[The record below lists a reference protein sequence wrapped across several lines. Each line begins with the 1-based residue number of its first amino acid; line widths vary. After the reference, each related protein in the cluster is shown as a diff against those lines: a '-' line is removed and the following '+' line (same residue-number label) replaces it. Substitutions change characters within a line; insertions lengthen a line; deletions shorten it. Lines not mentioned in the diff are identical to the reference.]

1 MLQGTPAQSALLLR
15 ALRGALGIKNSLL
28 RTQRPQQ
35 TASPPGLG
43 TRIAPVSSEER
54 FGQCKNTQHAWEAL
68 QQHCAAPSSTAPSS
82 KTTADPSAVLKGS
95 TLCSLTK
102 MRKTLASEHTA
113 LICTTP
119 RKSDF
124 HFSTA
129 FCFLKR
135 QMRTEALLLLFTNS
149 TDSSHRSTQNYFY
162 LVARQR
168 KRHPVPLRNAELP
181 SNDLQALWK
190 TQHSQSWP
198 NTASFLKLFAQ
209 GINCCFFDFTLG

>member
-1 MLQGTPAQSALLLR
+1 ML
-15 ALRGALGIKNSLL
+15 
-28 RTQRPQQ
+28 
-35 TASPPGLG
+35 
-43 TRIAPVSSEER
+43 
-54 FGQCKNTQHAWEAL
+54 WEAL
-68 QQHCAAPSSTAPSS
+68 QQHCAAPSSTAPSCKGALSS

-95 TLCSLTK
+95 ALGSFTK
-102 MRKTLASEHTA
+102 MRQTLGSEHTA
-113 LICTTP
+113 LICTLP
-119 RKSDF
+119 PPKKPVF

-162 LVARQR
+162 LGAQQR

-209 GINCCFFDFTLG
+209 GINSAFSTSLLG